1 MNTEPNT
8 STKAAAPSPADES
21 AFEATWASLAPAE
34 RMILAAIAPTAIGR
48 VAMPSTQLVWLLKA
62 FEVDMRGDAL
72 AMTLRALAARGLLV
86 IADQDYRFADEPLR
100 DWIARK
106 SLFEIKADLEH
117 APANQIDHAPIA
129 EQPRPQPAPARPPG
143 SRLRALAIGM
153 GAAMIPALSLLL
165 LLSGRPAP
173 ERAEEAV
180 AKAVARPL
188 PTATLAPTAQPTA
201 TPAPTTAPTA
211 QPTAVPSP
219 TAAPAAAPA
228 QVLAV
233 GTERTAW
240 FFNPAAV
247 EATVGDPIALTF
259 TNNASAGRH
268 NLVLVAGGEDIAAAV
283 NTAGAEL
290 TEAGYIPA
298 HPQIIAHT
306 SGLLKAGQSET
317 LTFDAPVAGTYIF
330 LCTVPGHFDTGM
342 RGTLVVGS

>member
-1 MNTEPNT
+1 MSTEPNT
-8 STKAAAPSPADES
+8 STKADES
-21 AFEATWASLAPAE
+21 AFEATWASLASAE

-48 VAMPSTQLVWLLKA
+48 AAMPSRQLVWLLKA
-62 FEVDMRGDAL
+62 FEVDIKGDAL
-72 AMTLRALAARGLLV
+72 ALTLRALADRGLL
-86 IADQDYRFADEPLR
+86 IISDQGYKFANEPLR

-117 APANQIDHAPIA
+117 APANQIDHAPIV
-129 EQPRPQPAPARPPG
+129 EQPRPQPAPARPRG
-143 SRLRALAIGM
+143 SRLRALAIGI
-153 GAAMIPALSLLL
+153 GAAVIPALSLLF
-165 LLSGRPAP
+165 LLSGRLAP
-173 ERAEEAV
+173 EPAEEAV

-201 TPAPTTAPTA
+201 TPAPTVAPTA
-211 QPTAVPSP
+211 QPTTQPTA
-219 TAAPAAAPA
+219 TAAPAAAPP

-247 EATVGDPIALTF
+247 EATAGDPIALTF

-298 HPQIIAHT
+298 HSGIIAHT